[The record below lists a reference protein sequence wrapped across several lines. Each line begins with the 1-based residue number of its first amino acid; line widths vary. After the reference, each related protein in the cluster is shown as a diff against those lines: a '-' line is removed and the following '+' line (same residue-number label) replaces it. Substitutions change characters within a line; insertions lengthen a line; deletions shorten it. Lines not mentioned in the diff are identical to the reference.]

1 VVTLPTHRHSP
12 YQKGK
17 VYYPTA
23 LSSGMVRDTTDD
35 RTRPDYFRDRE
46 IDDDKKA
53 TGQTGHYDVKTTNP
67 RDAEV
72 SDLLDNA
79 DL

>member
-1 VVTLPTHRHSP
+1 
-12 YQKGK
+12 
-17 VYYPTA
+17 
-23 LSSGMVRDTTDD
+23 MVRDTTDD

-53 TGQTGHYDVKTTNP
+53 TGQTGHYKVTTTNP
-67 RDAEV
+67 WDAEI

-79 DL
+79 DV